1 MWITKIQFETTV
13 EIAMEMKLIGD
24 NLNHVQKQN
33 K

>member
-13 EIAMEMKLIGD
+13 EIAMEIKLIGD